1 MFVMPIFALILKL
14 FYLTFASFHSID
26 FLNLCFFYNLF
37 YNSHSY
43 SCVSDPQAAK
53 DLVFGNCGVLQE
65 INTTKVKKKQ

>member
-1 MFVMPIFALILKL
+1 MPIFALILKL

-26 FLNLCFFYNLF
+26 FFWICVFLYNLF